1 MGPFNGRNFAFL
13 FECQKLKIFN
23 KFTQAD
29 SSTTRK
35 YGGTGLGLSI
45 AKSLAELM
53 GGKVWF
59 ESELGK
65 GSTFHCIIEVEKV
78 I

>member
-1 MGPFNGRNFAFL
+1 MNKQEQQEL
-13 FECQKLKIFN
+13 FN

-45 AKSLAELM
+45 SQELVAKMSGEIM
-53 GGKVWF
+53 VD
-59 ESELGK
+59 SEVGEE
-65 GSTFHCIIEVEKV
+65 STFVFTAQFGLGEQPQLT
-78 I
+78 